1 MKVLFVCEGNMM
13 RSQMGEA
20 FYNHLTGSTDAV
32 SAGAAAAVGRDV
44 PEAIVESMKEKGISM
59 AGMTGKQVTRD
70 MVDDADVVI
79 AFPTPHMPKS
89 IIEDIKTRL
98 WDVSDPFYMPDDGTD
113 HIVRARDRIEQRIN
127 TELIG
132 K

>member
-20 FYNHLTGSTDAV
+20 FYNYLTKSSDAI
-32 SAGAAAAVGRDV
+32 SAGAAAAVDREV
-44 PEAIVESMKEKGISM
+44 PKVIADAMREKGISM
-59 AGMTGKQVTRD
+59 EGMVGKQVTQS
-70 MVDDADVVI
+70 MVDEADVVV

-89 IIEDIKTRL
+89 LLEDSKTL
-98 WDVSDPFYMPDDGTD
+98 QWDVSDPFYMPDDGTD
-113 HIVRARDRIEQRIN
+113 YVSRARDRIEERIK

-132 K
+132 G